1 VTRDAAAGRSRDRTA
16 TLVAAGERVGDLE
29 SARLLGWV
37 LQAALREDGAANAT
51 AREAVIADLG
61 TVLALDFPSPAYPEP
76 PSTQKPFWQTSLSAA
91 ADADI
96 DRIHAA
102 FRQALNRP

>member
-1 VTRDAAAGRSRDRTA
+1 LKTVLREEGAA
-16 TLVAAGERVGDLE
+16 LEGERVAAIE
-29 SARLLGWV
+29 NLG
-37 LQAALREDGAANAT
+37 R
-51 AREAVIADLG
+51 
-61 TVLALDFPSPAYPEP
+61 VLALGFPSPAYPAP

-102 FRQALNRP
+102 FQQAGTIRGD